1 MLASAERI
9 RASVAQSAGRR
20 ALPLRRGELTALTWL
35 PRLIGVVRAAHPGL
49 VLEPYVDIGQVLE
62 QRVAD
67 GELDFAVIAGR
78 SSRVG
83 IASATIGQAAFSWS
97 RRLRCKAKPA

>member
-1 MLASAERI
+1 M
-9 RASVAQSAGRR
+9 AQSAGLVGRCR
-20 ALPLRRGELTALTWL
+20 FGVGELTALTWL

-83 IASATIGQAAFSWS
+83 IASRAHRAGGLFLS
-97 RRLRCKAKPA
+97 RRLRRCKAKPA

>member
-1 MLASAERI
+1 M
-9 RASVAQSAGRR
+9 
-20 ALPLRRGELTALTWL
+20 
-35 PRLIGVVRAAHPGL
+35 VRAAHPGL

-83 IASATIGQAAFSWS
+83 IASAPIGQAAFSWS